1 MVAWIEKETFLSNL
15 YLKYWCVPFTRR
27 WANHIAHVMEPE
39 NYKPDYVGKLMLA
52 VGVPISRAI
61 YKLKGRKL
69 KTV

>member
-1 MVAWIEKETFLSNL
+1 
-15 YLKYWCVPFTRR
+15 
-27 WANHIAHVMEPE
+27 MEPE